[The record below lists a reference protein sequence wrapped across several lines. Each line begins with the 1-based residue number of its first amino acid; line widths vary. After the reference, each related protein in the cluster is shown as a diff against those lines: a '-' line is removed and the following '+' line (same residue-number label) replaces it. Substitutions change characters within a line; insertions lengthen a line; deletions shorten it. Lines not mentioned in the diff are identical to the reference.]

1 MRSCWNK
8 AFGILLAALLQLSPG
23 GQALEITPNSGEV
36 TLAANSS
43 LTVVCSGWSDVTW
56 KTPDSSPEVKEG
68 VEVFDQGTTS
78 TLELSNVTWS
88 HTGLYVCEEP
98 DAREIK
104 EISVFVPD
112 PEVWFVNTM
121 SSVVTKVGAEGTI
134 PCVVTDPRI
143 NVTLYEKGQQTP
155 VQGHYRPSE
164 GFTAALNDSSYLC
177 KGTLDG
183 EERESRVFYVFTIV
197 VPVPQSMEAFINA
210 SKTVVK
216 EGEPLTVNCTV
227 KGAELVSFQWQ
238 YPREEKNLEPVTDF
252 LSRLSVRSCLNITN
266 ATLQDSGSYVCS
278 VQDTVEGHMAEDNI
292 TITVIKRGYVLLDT
306 GPHVSVSVQLN
317 ENVELFLPF
326 EAYPTPQVHW
336 TKDNQTLRGESVSV
350 DTKRVIGSTTRYE
363 SILTLVRVRMEQNGR
378 YKVRVANDDDAKEVT
393 FEVTVKAPPQIT
405 ELSDIHMDKGHGV
418 LCSAEG
424 VPTPT
429 IHWYSCHVSQR
440 CSNKTTPW
448 KLLGNDPE
456 MVTIQTN
463 VTEASPG
470 KSGVRSVVTFQDMGD
485 ITSVRCEARNER
497 GRRHWDIKLVSNSLT
512 SQVAVMAAV
521 LALVVIAVI
530 FLIILIAVWRK
541 KPRYEIRWKVIESVS
556 SDGHEYTYMDP
567 MALPYD
573 SVWEVPRDSLV
584 LGHTLGSGAFG
595 RVVEATAYG
604 LGHSQT
610 TTKVAVKMLK
620 STARRSE
627 TQALISEL
635 KIMSHL
641 GPHLNIVNLLGAC
654 TKRGPIYLITEYCR
668 YGDLVDYLHRNKHT
682 FLQYY
687 TDKNRRDTEM
697 CRDNTDST
705 TNTQGKSESDGGYM
719 DMTKEDSLEY
729 VPMQELNDNG
739 DNIKYADIEP
749 TTLYETL
756 YQQEN
761 YQGQGQ
767 ERCLAISDSPILSYT
782 DLVGFGYQVAKGM
795 EFLASKNCVH
805 RDLAA
810 RNVLICEGK
819 LVKICDFGLARDVM
833 NDSNYISKGNTFLPL
848 KWMAPESIFQNLYTA
863 MSDVWSF
870 GILLWEIFT
879 LGGTPYPDIPMNE
892 QFYNALKRGY
902 RMTRPTHATDE
913 IYEIMSKCWNEKFEK
928 RPPFSLLTHSM
939 GNLLSDGYK
948 KRYHVLNESFLK
960 SDHPAVV
967 RSRPVQPGANTA
979 DGDIARPA
987 GEHSEDDEA
996 QVGNNTFS
1004 EYIVPIPDINTD
1016 GALELEDTATQS
1028 TSSPQTPE
1036 DNMSAASVGLTEAI
1050 IVEVCPAPEERADH
1064 PERDDNN
1071 DDDDGGGGGGGG
1083 DDEDAPPI
1091 LEEQQP
1097 VPPPQ
1102 QGEPDEV
1109 SLQDEVSHQDE
1120 ERAEEPSLLDELRL
1134 EDVCPPDAVEE
1145 ATGGPEEETQ
1155 ERETSSTPEVE
1166 ESFL

>member
-1 MRSCWNK
+1 MKSCWNT
-8 AFGILLAALLQLSPG
+8 AFGIFLAVLLQLCPG
-23 GQALEITPNSGEV
+23 GCGLEITPSAGVV
-36 TLAANSS
+36 TLAPNSS
-43 LTVVCSGWSDVTW
+43 LTVVCSGWSEVTW
-56 KTPDSSPEVKEG
+56 KTPLDSKPEMKG
-68 VEVFDQGTTS
+68 VEVDDQGTTS
-78 TLELSNVTWS
+78 VLQLSNVTWA
-88 HTGLYVCEEP
+88 HTGLYVCEEL
-98 DAREIK
+98 AERETK

-112 PEVWFVNTM
+112 PEVWFVTT
-121 SSVVTKVGAEGTI
+121 SSLVIKVGVEGTI
-134 PCVVTDPRI
+134 PCLVTDPRI
-143 NVTLYEKGQQTP
+143 NVTLYAKGSQTP
-155 VQGHYRPSE
+155 IQASYRPSE
-164 GFTAALNDSSYLC
+164 GFTVALNDTTYFC
-177 KGTLDG
+177 KGLLDG
-183 EERESRVFYVFTIV
+183 EEKESHVFHVFTFA
-197 VPVPQSMEAFINA
+197 VPVPQSMEVFINA

-216 EGEPLTVNCTV
+216 EGQPLIVNCTV
-227 KGAELVSFQWQ
+227 KGPEIVSFQWE
-238 YPREEKNLEPVTDF
+238 YPRKEKTLEPLTDF
-252 LSRLSVRSCLNITN
+252 LSRLSVRSCLNVSN
-266 ATLQDSGSYVCS
+266 ATLQDSGDYVCH
-278 VQDTVEGHMAEDNI
+278 VHDTVRDYTAMDNI
-292 TITVIKRGYVLLDT
+292 TITVIKRGYVRLDT
-306 GPHVSVSVQLN
+306 DVNHVNVSAQLN
-317 ENVELFLPF
+317 ENMELHLPF
-326 EAYPTPQVHW
+326 EAYPTPQVLW
-336 TKDNQTLRGESVSV
+336 TKDSETLRGDSVSV
-350 DTKRVIGSTTRYE
+350 DTRKVHGNRYE
-363 SILTLVRVRMEQNGR
+363 SVLTLVRVRMEQYGR
-378 YKVRVANDDDAKEVT
+378 YKVRVENDDDSKEMT
-393 FEVTVKAPPQIT
+393 FEVQVKAPPQIT
-405 ELSDIHMDKGHGV
+405 GLSDIHMDKGHGV

-424 VPTPT
+424 VPTPA
-429 IHWYSCHVSQR
+429 IHWYSCHSSQR

-448 KLLGNDPE
+448 RLLVHDLE
-456 MVTIQTN
+456 KVTIQTN
-463 VTEASPG
+463 VTEAGPG
-470 KSGVRSVVTFQDMGD
+470 KSSVRSVVTFQDMAD

-497 GRRHWDIKLVSNSLT
+497 GRRAWDIKLVSNSLS

-641 GPHLNIVNLLGAC
+641 GAHLNIVNLLGAC

-697 CRDNTDST
+697 CRDSADNTG
-705 TNTQGKSESDGGYM
+705 NTQGKSESDGGYM

-729 VPMQELNDNG
+729 VPMKELSDNG

-749 TTLYETL
+749 LLYETL
-756 YQQEN
+756 YQQDN

-782 DLVGFGYQVAKGM
+782 DLVGFGFQVAKGM

-848 KWMAPESIFQNLYTA
+848 KWMAPESIFQNLYTV

-913 IYEIMSKCWNEKFEK
+913 IYEIMCKCWNEKFEK
-928 RPPFSLLTHSM
+928 RPLFSLLTHSM
-939 GNLLSDGYK
+939 GSMLSDSYR
-948 KRYHVLNESFLK
+948 KRYHLVNENFLK
-960 SDHPAVV
+960 SDHAAVV
-967 RSRPVQPGANTA
+967 RSRPPQPDANSA
-979 DGDIARPA
+979 DGGTSRPVV
-987 GEHSEDDEA
+987 HSEDMA
-996 QVGNNTFS
+996 HAGSNAFS
-1004 EYIVPIPDINTD
+1004 EYIVPIPDINTE
-1016 GALELEDTATQS
+1016 GACELEDTATQS

-1036 DNMSAASVGLTEAI
+1036 DDTSAASVGLPEASV
-1050 IVEVCPAPEERADH
+1050 VEVCRAPEESADH
-1064 PERDDNN
+1064 NDDGDGDY
-1071 DDDDGGGGGGGG
+1071 DDDD
-1083 DDEDAPPI
+1083 DAPRP
-1091 LEEQQP
+1091 LEEQL
-1097 VPPPQ
+1097 VEPPPQ
-1102 QGEPDEV
+1102 QEP
-1109 SLQDEVSHQDE
+1109 QDE
-1120 ERAEEPSLLDELRL
+1120 ECIEERCL
-1134 EDVCPPDAVEE
+1134 PDAPRVGEPCFPDASEE
-1145 ATGGPEEETQ
+1145 VMAAGGEEEKQ
-1155 ERETSSTPEVE
+1155 EETSCTPEIE